1 MNDRPTTPTDSGAP
15 AVGHALRLGRAAG
28 AVAERVLLLDR
39 PKHVRQVPT
48 MLDDDHGGLVLCD
61 TGAGAGVI
69 SLRKS
74 GYTGVLVEDVAA
86 YEKEVA
92 TASEP
97 FALPEPGLF
106 GNDLESVLQG
116 QLDRGATVALT
127 PTRYVPAGASDALK
141 AIMTTAQALDRDD
154 VIVLVPVSIAW
165 LRRESRSQLTAVLR
179 GIPHPVALAF
189 GDQYDPLQKFK
200 AAPSNLRDLLQE
212 VPGIGLWRTD
222 LAGFDAMAHGGS
234 FAAIGAGG
242 SLRHLVP
249 AGERPES
256 SKPFPHFPTVLVP
269 ELLRFSAADFLA
281 DAYDDVIPPP
291 CSCPLC
297 GGRPL
302 PVDSFYGLTD
312 AIRAAAHA
320 HNAALWNSWLP
331 SLFYSRQLAER
342 QTWWRNR
349 CRAAVDAHLA
359 ENARI
364 RQPGKFKPPL
374 ALRQWASLPLQ
385 DAEPEA
391 TARQPSA
398 QPTN

>member
-1 MNDRPTTPTDSGAP
+1 MNNRPTTSTDSGAP
-15 AVGHALRLGRAAG
+15 AVGEAHPLGRAAS

-39 PKHVRQVPT
+39 PKYVRQAAAT
-48 MLDDDHGGLVLCD
+48 LDAAHGGLVLCD
-61 TGAGAGVI
+61 VDAGADVI
-69 SLRKS
+69 ALRKS
-74 GYTGVLVEDVAA
+74 GYTGVLIEDVAA
-86 YEKEVA
+86 YETEVA
-92 TASEP
+92 TANEP

-127 PTRYVPAGASDALK
+127 PTRYIPAGASDALK

-154 VIVLVPVSIAW
+154 VIVLVPISIAW
-165 LRRESRSQLTAVLR
+165 LRDESRSQLTTVLR
-179 GIPHPVALAF
+179 RIPHPVALIF
-189 GDQYDPLQKFK
+189 GGQYDPLQKFN
-200 AAPSNLRDLLQE
+200 AAPSNLRALLQE

-222 LAGFDAMAHGGS
+222 LAAFDAISHGGS

-269 ELLRFSAADFLA
+269 DLLRFSAADFLA
-281 DAYDDVIPPP
+281 DAYADVMPPACP
-291 CSCPLC
+291 CPLC

-312 AIRAAAHA
+312 AIRAAAHT

-331 SLFYSRQLAER
+331 CLFESHQLAER

-364 RQPGKFKPPL
+364 RQPGKFKPPA
-374 ALRQWASLPLQ
+374 ALRKWASLPLQ
-385 DAEPEA
+385 DTDPQA
-391 TARQPSA
+391 TSRQPSA
-398 QPTN
+398 QPMN

>member
-1 MNDRPTTPTDSGAP
+1 MNDRPTMPTDSGVP
-15 AVGHALRLGRAAG
+15 AVGHAWRLGRAAD
-28 AVAERVLLLDR
+28 AVAERILLLDR
-39 PKHVRQVPT
+39 PKYVRQVPPN
-48 MLDDDHGGLVLCD
+48 LNAAHGGLVLCD
-61 TGAGAGVI
+61 ADAAAGVI
-69 SLRKS
+69 ALRKS

-86 YEKEVA
+86 YETEAA
-92 TASEP
+92 TADEP

-106 GNDLESVLQG
+106 GNDLESVLQE

-165 LRRESRSQLTAVLR
+165 LRQESRSQLTSVLQR
-179 GIPHPVALAF
+179 IPHPVALIF
-189 GDQYDPLQKFK
+189 GGQYDPLRKFN

-281 DAYDDVIPPP
+281 DAYDDVTPPP
-291 CSCPLC
+291 CPCPLC
-297 GGRPL
+297 GGGPL

-312 AIRAAAHA
+312 LIRAAAHQ

-331 SLFYSRQLAER
+331 GLFESHQLGGR

-349 CRAAVDAHLA
+349 CSAAVDAHLA
-359 ENARI
+359 ENVRI
-364 RQPGKFKPPL
+364 RQPGKFKPPS
-374 ALRQWASLPLQ
+374 ALRQWASLPLRDTGRQ
-385 DAEPEA
+385 S
-391 TARQPSA
+391 TSRQPSA

>member
-1 MNDRPTTPTDSGAP
+1 MNDRPRTPTDSGSP
-15 AVGHALRLGRAAG
+15 GVEHIWQPGRAAS
-28 AVAERVLLLDR
+28 AVAERVFLLDR
-39 PKHVRQVPT
+39 PKYVRQVPT
-48 MLDDDHGGLVLCD
+48 YLDAAHGGLVLCD
-61 TGAGAGVI
+61 ADAGRGVI
-69 SLRKS
+69 ALRES
-74 GYTGVLVEDVAA
+74 GFTGVLVEDVAA

-92 TASEP
+92 TADEP

-116 QLDRGATVALT
+116 QLARGASVALT

-141 AIMTTAQALDRDD
+141 AIMTAAQALDRDD
-154 VIVLVPVSIAW
+154 VIVLVPVSIAF
-165 LRRESRSQLTAVLR
+165 LREESRSQLAAVLR
-179 GIPHPVALAF
+179 HIPHPVALIF
-189 GDQYDPLQKFK
+189 GGQYDPLQKFN

-222 LAGFDAMAHGGS
+222 LAGFDAMAQGGS

-281 DAYDDVIPPP
+281 DAYDEATPPP
-291 CSCPLC
+291 CPCPRC

-312 AIRAAAHA
+312 VIRAATHE

-331 SLFYSRQLAER
+331 SLFENHQLAER
-342 QTWWRNR
+342 QLWWQNR
-349 CRAAVDAHLA
+349 CKAAVDAHLT

-364 RQPGKFKPPL
+364 RQPGKFKPPA
-374 ALRQWASLPLQ
+374 ALRQWAELPLRDTLRQ
-385 DAEPEA
+385 
-391 TARQPSA
+391 TTSHQPSV
-398 QPTN
+398 QSTS